1 MTKEWIW
8 AIVTGLSGILLG
20 WLAHIKTA
28 RKDAVDAATH
38 DTAIDTALKSD
49 VDYIKRGVDDI
60 KLDMRTQAT
69 KIEDIDLRV
78 ARVEES
84 TKSAHHR
91 LDRLEAHN
99 N

>member
-20 WLAHIKTA
+20 WIAHIKTA
-28 RKDAVDAATH
+28 RKDAVDAATR

-60 KLDMRTQAT
+60 KLDMRAQAT
-69 KIEDIDLRV
+69 KIEDIDRRV
-78 ARVEES
+78 TRVEEAQ
-84 TKSAHHR
+84 KNARHR
-91 LDRLEAHN
+91 LDAIEAHN

>member
-28 RKDAVDAATH
+28 RKDAVDAATR

-60 KLDMRTQAT
+60 KLDMRAQAT
-69 KIEDIDLRV
+69 KIEDINLRV

-84 TKSAHHR
+84 AKSAHHR
-91 LDRLEAHN
+91 LDRFESHN

>member
-28 RKDAVDAATH
+28 RKDAVDAATR
-38 DTAIDTALKSD
+38 DAAIDTALKSD

-60 KLDMRTQAT
+60 KLDMRAQAT
-69 KIEDIDLRV
+69 KIEDIDCRV

>member
-28 RKDAVDAATH
+28 RKDAVDTATR

-60 KLDMRTQAT
+60 KLDMRAQAT
-69 KIEDIDLRV
+69 KIEDIDRRV
-78 ARVEES
+78 ARVEEAQ
-84 TKSAHHR
+84 KSARHR
-91 LDRLEAHN
+91 LDMLEAHN

>member
-28 RKDAVDAATH
+28 RKDAIDAATR

-49 VDYIKRGVDDI
+49 VDYIKRGV
-60 KLDMRTQAT
+60 RAQAT
-69 KIEDIDLRV
+69 KVEGIDLRV

>member
-49 VDYIKRGVDDI
+49 VDYIKRGG
-60 KLDMRTQAT
+60 DMRAQAT
-69 KIEDIDLRV
+69 KIEDIDRRV

-84 TKSAHHR
+84 AKSAHHR

>member
-49 VDYIKRGVDDI
+49 GTTSSAAWTISNSICGR
-60 KLDMRTQAT
+60 RP
-69 KIEDIDLRV
+69 
-78 ARVEES
+78 ARS
-84 TKSAHHR
+84 RA
-91 LDRLEAHN
+91 
-99 N
+99 

>member
-38 DTAIDTALKSD
+38 DTAIDTAPKSD

-60 KLDMRTQAT
+60 KLDMRAQAT
-69 KIEDIDLRV
+69 KIEDIDRRV

-84 TKSAHHR
+84 AKSAHHR

>member
-1 MTKEWIW
+1 MDMGNRNGTERHF
-8 AIVTGLSGILLG
+8 AGLAGP
-20 WLAHIKTA
+20 HKTA
-28 RKDAVDAATH
+28 RKDAIDAATR

-60 KLDMRTQAT
+60 KLDMRAQAT
-69 KIEDIDLRV
+69 KVEGIDLRV

>member
-20 WLAHIKTA
+20 WIAHIKTA

-60 KLDMRTQAT
+60 KLDMRAQAS
-69 KIEDIDLRV
+69 KVEGIDRRV
-78 ARVEES
+78 TRVEES
-84 TKSAHHR
+84 AKSAHHR
-91 LDRLEAHN
+91 LDRLESHN